1 MVTMRRQL
9 KRLEALEARYGV
21 GTGQFTPH
29 GRGGREAATRQALK
43 PLTGPEFA
51 ILRELMELRER
62 HPDISG
68 AEFYGVMSDVHREME
83 REWVRVVRG
92 VLGDRIEE
100 SDETRERKEELQRR
114 ADEAIRHGEIPERG
128 L

>member
-1 MVTMRRQL
+1 MRRQL

-29 GRGGREAATRQALK
+29 GGEGREVVTREALK
-43 PLTGPEFA
+43 RLTGPECA

-68 AEFYGVMSDVHREME
+68 AEFFGLMTDVHREME
-83 REWVRVVRG
+83 RE
-92 VLGDRIEE
+92 
-100 SDETRERKEELQRR
+100 
-114 ADEAIRHGEIPERG
+114 
-128 L
+128 

>member
-1 MVTMRRQL
+1 MT
-9 KRLEALEARYGV
+9 
-21 GTGQFTPH
+21 
-29 GRGGREAATRQALK
+29 
-43 PLTGPEFA
+43 
-51 ILRELMELRER
+51 
-62 HPDISG
+62 
-68 AEFYGVMSDVHREME
+68 DVHREME

-92 VLGDRIEE
+92 VLGDRMEE

>member
-1 MVTMRRQL
+1 M
-9 KRLEALEARYGV
+9 KR
-21 GTGQFTPH
+21 
-29 GRGGREAATRQALK
+29 
-43 PLTGPEFA
+43 LTGPEFA

-68 AEFYGVMSDVHREME
+68 AEFFGVMTDVHREME

-114 ADEAIRHGEIPERG
+114 ADEAAIRHGEIPEWG

>member
-1 MVTMRRQL
+1 MGTMRRQL

-21 GTGQFTPH
+21 GTGQFTLH
-29 GRGGREAATRQALK
+29 GGEGREAATRQALK
-43 PLTGPEFA
+43 RLTGPEFA

-68 AEFYGVMSDVHREME
+68 AEFNGLMTDVHREME

-114 ADEAIRHGEIPERG
+114 ADEAIRHGEIPELG